1 MFLLPKDT
9 LGHPTVKDFINSQ
22 LGEEGITT
30 EAILN
35 FFPNGP
41 RENRDDDMTN
51 FDWRDIFNITNH
63 FLHLANQYLEVR
75 GINPLEDHS
84 GLLKSSLMGKA
95 GDLSASHLVLASVF
109 HPSHEVRVPWPSL
122 GAPLCSHLSHFITP
136 LLLSSS
142 LSPIHPQLSPICHC
156 SSDLLLASVHQT

>member
-1 MFLLPKDT
+1 MSKENYRCPYTLLWEESLPACLVNLVSQSLIRKTLKNKTKEPIEFLISVTVFLLHKDT
-9 LGHPTVKDFINSQ
+9 LGHPTVKDFINRQ

-41 RENRDDDMTN
+41 RENQADDMTN
-51 FDWRDIFNITNH
+51 FDWRDIFNITDH

-84 GLLKSSLMGKA
+84 GPLKSSLMRKA
-95 GDLSASHLVLASVF
+95 
-109 HPSHEVRVPWPSL
+109 
-122 GAPLCSHLSHFITP
+122 
-136 LLLSSS
+136 
-142 LSPIHPQLSPICHC
+142 
-156 SSDLLLASVHQT
+156 